1 MRINKFVALATGM
14 SRRQADNTIEEKAV
28 LINNIPAKHG
38 QEVTES
44 DTIKLNNHQIYI
56 PEIKLLLIN
65 KPINIVCSHNGQ
77 GSKTIYDI
85 IPDKYRNLKPV
96 GRLDKDSS
104 GLLLMTNHGR
114 LSQQL
119 THPSFKKSKVYQV
132 KLDSPLSIDDKQ
144 RIETGI
150 ILEDGVSKI
159 QLQGSTRNW
168 KVTMREGRNRQI
180 RRTFSALGYTVIELH
195 RIQIGNYKLGNLKPG
210 EYIEVK
216 GIEV

>member
-1 MRINKFVALATGM
+1 M
-14 SRRQADNTIEEKAV
+14 
-28 LINNIPAKHG
+28 
-38 QEVTES
+38 
-44 DTIKLNNHQIYI
+44 
-56 PEIKLLLIN
+56 LIN

-85 IPDKYRNLKPV
+85 IPSKYHNLKPV

-159 QLQGSTRNW
+159 QLQGDARNW
-168 KVTMREGRNRQI
+168 KVTMSEGRNRQI
-180 RRTFSALGYTVIELH
+180 RQTFSVLGYTVTKLH
-195 RIQIGNYKLGNLKPG
+195 RVQIGNYKLGNLKPG
-210 EYIEVK
+210 KYIEVK

>member
-1 MRINKFVALATGM
+1 M
-14 SRRQADNTIEEKAV
+14 
-28 LINNIPAKHG
+28 
-38 QEVTES
+38 
-44 DTIKLNNHQIYI
+44 
-56 PEIKLLLIN
+56 LIN

-85 IPDKYRNLKPV
+85 IPSKYHNLKPV

-159 QLQGSTRNW
+159 QLQGDARNW
-168 KVTMREGRNRQI
+168 KATI
-180 RRTFSALGYTVIELH
+180 S
-195 RIQIGNYKLGNLKPG
+195 
-210 EYIEVK
+210 
-216 GIEV
+216 